1 MENDCRQLTQVVVGE
16 ALKPVDAISVVGAL
30 DAAVSREAPSTF
42 PRSPAGSACRHVPS
56 GRSPPTCHSQV
67 VVEAKSYYTV
77 WLTLKD
83 SETVDEFY
91 KYPGDEPP
99 QVGEVIKVVRFLRD
113 RPTRARVTGV
123 DTDFHSKRRI
133 TAIQID

>member
-1 MENDCRQLTQVVVGE
+1 VTE
-16 ALKPVDAISVVGAL
+16 A
-30 DAAVSREAPSTF
+30 R
-42 PRSPAGSACRHVPS
+42 
-56 GRSPPTCHSQV
+56 
-67 VVEAKSYYTV
+67 SYYSV

-83 SETVDEFY
+83 SDTVDEFY
-91 KYPGDEPP
+91 KYPGEEPP
-99 QVGEVIKVVRFLRD
+99 KVGEVIKVVRFLRD

>member
-1 MENDCRQLTQVVVGE
+1 MDTNPCSQ
-16 ALKPVDAISVVGAL
+16 
-30 DAAVSREAPSTF
+30 AVLAST
-42 PRSPAGSACRHVPS
+42 
-56 GRSPPTCHSQV
+56 TCHSRV
-67 VVEAKSYYTV
+67 VAEARSYYTV

-91 KYPGDEPP
+91 KYVGEELPE
-99 QVGEVIKVVRFLRD
+99 VGEVIKVVRFMRD